1 MFNTTVFTFEE
12 AVDSDDL
19 YRIRTFF
26 VSRPHLNSQSSEL
39 SPAQIHARR
48 LAMAVHPSNG
58 WRRTS

>member
-12 AVDSDDL
+12 AVDSNDL

-26 VSRPHLNSQSSEL
+26 VSRPHLNSEVPAL
-39 SPAQIHARR
+39 SAAQIRARR

-58 WRRTS
+58 RRTS